1 MRILLVED
9 EASLLR
15 VMSKRLGYEGYGVDT
30 VGDGEEALAYIEAGS
45 YDCIVMDIMLPKK
58 DGLAV
63 LRQIREKGNPTPVL
77 LLTARDSIHDRVTG
91 LDAGA
96 DDYLVKPFAHDELSA
111 RIRAL
116 LRRHTENK
124 SAVLGIADLTLDPV
138 AHQVHRA
145 GTLISLSAKE
155 FSMLEYFLRNPD
167 RVLTRGQIIDHIW
180 NFDFDN
186 DSNIVDVY
194 VRYLRRKI
202 DQGFSIKLLHTV
214 RGVGYVLRIEA

>member
-15 VMSKRLGYEGYGVDT
+15 VISKRLGHEGYSVDT
-30 VGDGEEALAYIEAGS
+30 VSDGEEALAYIEAGD
-45 YDCIVMDIMLPKK
+45 YDCIVMDIMLPQK
-58 DGLAV
+58 DGLSV
-63 LRQIREKGNPTPVL
+63 LRQIRGKENPTPVL

-96 DDYLVKPFAHDELSA
+96 DDYLVKPFSYDELSA
-111 RIRAL
+111 RLRAL
-116 LRRHTENK
+116 LRRHTENR
-124 SAVLGIADLTLDPV
+124 STILRIADLTLDPV
-138 AHQVHRA
+138 TRQVQRA
-145 GTLISLSAKE
+145 DTAITLSAKE
-155 FSMLEYFLRNPD
+155 FSMLEYFLRNPN
-167 RVLTRGQIIDHIW
+167 RVLTRGQIIDHVW
-180 NFDFDN
+180 NFGFDN

-202 DQGFSIKLLHTV
+202 DQEFPVKLLHTV